1 MKEKF
6 SIREFGR
13 YTGLSTIGAVGV
25 SCYILADTFFIARGM
40 GTDGLASLNI
50 AIPIYNF
57 IWGIA
62 VMLGMGGATR
72 YTIARSRG
80 EYEKGDSIFSTVVA
94 VTLVFSTIFA
104 LVGIFGAEWAATML
118 GANEEI
124 LTMTTEYMRVILIF
138 APAFALNQVFTCFV
152 RNDGEPNLA
161 MMGTLIGSLINIV
174 LDYVLI
180 FPLNLGM
187 LGAALATACSPVVGM
202 AIMWQHKTR
211 GNNQFHLTRSLSDFK
226 NIGKTCAL
234 GFPSLATEL
243 SSGIVVIVFNMIL
256 LGIAGNVAV
265 AAYGVIANI
274 SLVVIAIYNG
284 MSQGMQPLM
293 SEAYGHGNMRGA
305 RKVLRYGLTTCVII
319 SAVIYFLVFFCAE
332 GITAVFNSE
341 NNPQLAVFAVPGL
354 KIYFTAAVFA
364 GFNIILQIYFISTEK
379 ALPGQII
386 SLLRGLIVII
396 PAAFILSQAFGVTG
410 VWMAFPATEATVALV
425 GIMIYA
431 YYKRRIK

>member
-1 MKEKF
+1 MDYKL
-6 SIREFGR
+6 SIKDFAR

-25 SCYILADTFFIARGM
+25 SIYILADTFFISKGM
-40 GTDGLASLNI
+40 GTDGLAALNI

-57 IWGIA
+57 IWGLS

-80 EYEKGDSIFSTVVA
+80 ESELGNKIFSLVFA
-94 VTLVFSTIFA
+94 VTLAFSSAFV
-104 LVGIFGAEWAATML
+104 LVGIFGARWAAGLL

-124 LTMTTEYMRVILIF
+124 LDLTTTYMRVILIF

-161 MMGTLIGSLINIV
+161 MQGTLIGSLINIV

-180 FPLNLGM
+180 FTLDMGM
-187 LGAALATACSPVVGM
+187 LGAALATACSPLVGM
-202 AIMWQHKTR
+202 AIMWKHKTR
-211 GNNQFHLTRSLSDFK
+211 GNNQFHLTKDLSDIK
-226 NIGKTCAL
+226 NLGKTCAL

-256 LGIAGNVAV
+256 LSLAGNVAV

-293 SEAYGHGNMRGA
+293 SEAYGRGNIHGA
-305 RKVLRYGLTTCVII
+305 VAVLKYGLAVCAAL
-319 SAVIYFLVFFCAE
+319 SAVIYCVIFFGAE

-341 NNPQLAVFAVPGL
+341 NNPDLPGFAVPGL
-354 KIYFTAAVFA
+354 KIYFTAAIFA
-364 GFNIILQIYFISTEK
+364 GINIILQIYFTSTEK

-386 SLLRGLIVII
+386 SLLRGLIVIV
-396 PAAFILSQAFGVTG
+396 PAAFLLSRAFDVTG
-410 VWMAFPATEATVALV
+410 VWLAFPVTEAVVAVV
-425 GIMIYA
+425 GALIYVC
-431 YYKRRIK
+431 YKRRMR